1 MGTDTGRL
9 GQGDDSEG
17 GRPSTVY
24 LAPPLA
30 EEDVRSLRVGDE
42 VWLDGTVWGVRDA
55 SLIRLC
61 DEGLR
66 PEVDLEGAVFLHT
79 APSVRREGERYI
91 PVSVGT
97 TTSMRMDRF
106 TRECVADLGVG
117 AIVGKGGLT
126 ADSVTHLAEH
136 GGVYLS
142 ITGGAASPE
151 TLQIEE
157 IEEVVWEDLMPECLW
172 KFRVRDFGPLFVSI
186 DSHGNSTYQEVQDRA
201 ASNLKAAYARLGL

>member
-1 MGTDTGRL
+1 MGTDTGRAR
-9 GQGDDSEG
+9 QASDSEG
-17 GRPSTVY
+17 GRSSTVH
-24 LAPPLA
+24 LAPPLT

-61 DEGLR
+61 DEGVR
-66 PEVDLEGAVFLHT
+66 PEIDLEGAVFLHT
-79 APSVRREGERYI
+79 APSVRREGGRYI

-126 ADSVTHLAEH
+126 ADSVTHLADH

-186 DSHGNSTYQEVQDRA
+186 DSHGNSTYQEVQERA
-201 ASNLKAAYARLGL
+201 AANLKAAYARLGL